1 MPGFLLCIKSSDK
14 KHNFAFVDKLT
25 FEECT
30 LLVDLNRNAKIAFIL
45 NGKPCIFSVH
55 ELIIKTVNIDEY
67 PMINGLISNVG
78 EYDVEDFK
86 KKLFDCVKKYD
97 MDKYKE
103 QVIVIM
109 NIEGK
114 NFKINKLV
122 TMGIRLHE
130 MITYFKNYDI
140 CRAQGLGN
148 SGSLLGPKDPTKSDI
163 VVKLSIN
170 DVDSDDDDEE
180 ISFKIADVNFEVL
193 DSSYFDAYNQI
204 YHFVNDNQ
212 NSTIKYMLTNIIN
225 FINKKLGSYYD
236 NSFYVEAF
244 EAFKESLL

>member
-1 MPGFLLCIKSSDK
+1 MSGFLLCVKSSDK
-14 KHNFAFVDKLT
+14 KHDFAFVDKLT

-67 PMINGLISNVG
+67 PMINGLINNVG

-97 MDKYKE
+97 MDKYNE

-130 MITYFKNYDI
+130 MITYFKHYNI
-140 CRAQGLGN
+140 
-148 SGSLLGPKDPTKSDI
+148 I
-163 VVKLSIN
+163 VELSIN